1 MNLLKSKRF
10 YCVLALL
17 AAPATLKALS
27 DYYYTIVYYGSIG
40 TSNYLAGSRTLGV
53 GTNHIIPYYCSD
65 SAAIGSVLNV
75 QYPNSVVV
83 GKYNQTTVFNIRIET
98 FRAKS
103 IRRFRRVD
111 DWTGG
116 PPS

>member
-53 GTNHIIPYYCSD
+53 GTNVSVKPSPVED
-65 SAAIGSVLNV
+65 SVTSRTAGINL
-75 QYPNSVVV
+75 
-83 GKYNQTTVFNIRIET
+83 
-98 FRAKS
+98 
-103 IRRFRRVD
+103 RFLCITPKR
-111 DWTGG
+111 GI
-116 PPS
+116 